1 MANQPSR
8 PNWQPT
14 GPSTSS
20 SRKPV
25 LSEMFSGDDVI
36 SQNEQYRCY
45 GEQAL
50 ASAKQATCEE
60 EKAEL
65 LKIAETWFELAAEHS
80 DRRNRGR
87 TDSCN

>member
-1 MANQPSR
+1 
-8 PNWQPT
+8 
-14 GPSTSS
+14 
-20 SRKPV
+20 
-25 LSEMFSGDDVI
+25 
-36 SQNEQYRCY
+36 
-45 GEQAL
+45 L

-65 LKIAETWFELAAEHS
+65 LRIAETWFELAAEHS